1 MTWSR
6 VRLTLAG
13 AGCAA
18 LVLFPAFSGAQSPA
32 ENADRPGNLTQQAQN
47 EVSIALP
54 SFAPLAEHVLPAVV
68 NISVELTEQA
78 AGQDAD
84 TQGDGGLVPSVP
96 GGTPFDQFLRRFFE
110 NPSRNPRE
118 KTMALGSGFVIDP
131 AGYVVTNNHVV
142 ANAQKLTVTF
152 QDNTQHPAK
161 VVGGDE
167 KTDIALLKID
177 TKQKLPYVT
186 WANSDDAKV
195 GDWVVAVGNPFGLGG
210 TVTAGIVSALGRNIN
225 EGPYDDF
232 LQIDA
237 PINRG
242 NSGGPTFD
250 LHGHVIGINTAI
262 YSPSGGSVG
271 IGFAVPSNIAK
282 HVVAQLREHGH
293 VTWGW
298 LGVAIQRITPSI
310 AKSLGLD
317 PNHPMGAL
325 VASVTPDSPA
335 QKAGLQPGDVIIEAG
350 GHGIETVHELPRLVA
365 AAPIGSKLDLKIRR
379 GGKQQTLEAT
389 IGEMPEKL
397 ASTGAGG
404 AQPSHA
410 NPSALGMEL
419 VPLAPELRSE
429 LHVPKDVNG
438 VVVGRIATD
447 SPARALGIQ
456 PGDVIVSIDQKPATT
471 PEEAAAELKEAAAHG
486 DVLLLLNRH
495 GVSEFVGL
503 SVENN
508 ATSGSS
514 R

>member
-1 MTWSR
+1 
-6 VRLTLAG
+6 
-13 AGCAA
+13 
-18 LVLFPAFSGAQSPA
+18 
-32 ENADRPGNLTQQAQN
+32 
-47 EVSIALP
+47 
-54 SFAPLAEHVLPAVV
+54 
-68 NISVELTEQA
+68 
-78 AGQDAD
+78 
-84 TQGDGGLVPSVP
+84 
-96 GGTPFDQFLRRFFE
+96 
-110 NPSRNPRE
+110 
-118 KTMALGSGFVIDP
+118 
-131 AGYVVTNNHVV
+131 
-142 ANAQKLTVTF
+142 
-152 QDNTQHPAK
+152 
-161 VVGGDE
+161 
-167 KTDIALLKID
+167 
-177 TKQKLPYVT
+177 
-186 WANSDDAKV
+186 
-195 GDWVVAVGNPFGLGG
+195 
-210 TVTAGIVSALGRNIN
+210 
-225 EGPYDDF
+225 
-232 LQIDA
+232 
-237 PINRG
+237 
-242 NSGGPTFD
+242 
-250 LHGHVIGINTAI
+250 
-262 YSPSGGSVG
+262 
-271 IGFAVPSNIAK
+271 
-282 HVVAQLREHGH
+282 
-293 VTWGW
+293 
-298 LGVAIQRITPSI
+298 
-310 AKSLGLD
+310 
-317 PNHPMGAL
+317 MGAL

-389 IGEMPEKL
+389 IGEMPGKL
-397 ASTGAGG
+397 ASTGADG